1 MPLTPEDNPLYWP
14 LLLTDELYL
23 LPHDL
28 REQASTLTIPG
39 EAKTAETP
47 QATNVAISTGA
58 TAAPAQPAE
67 APREQAQPD
76 LIWGSLQKGLLILVD
91 YPQHP
96 LMERT
101 DGLFLVDILKAVGFD
116 FKEVATLNV
125 QRCKTAADWQYVR
138 NLSFTWVLS
147 FGVQHKELPFTQQ
160 QATYQ
165 TLNEGS
171 KVIMLAESLSTIRVD
186 VSRKKLL
193 WNLLKGCSFK

>member
-23 LPHDL
+23 LQHEL
-28 REQASTLTIPG
+28 RERPSTHAIPS

-47 QATNVAISTGA
+47 QATNVAISAGA
-58 TAAPAQPAE
+58 TAAP
-67 APREQAQPD
+67 AQPD

-138 NLSFTWVLS
+138 NLSYTWALS
-147 FGVQHKELPFTQQ
+147 FGVQHEELPFTLQ

-165 TLNEGS
+165 TVKDGNKL
-171 KVIMLAESLSTIRVD
+171 IMLAENLATVRGD

-193 WNLLKGCSFK
+193 WNLLKGVFV